1 MKIVFLTP
9 GLMLEREKPLTD
21 FNHKD
26 ERRDRFERKK
36 KFKKVKSPS
45 ELKVTR
51 QKAYKRGDKDDHK
64 EDK

>member
-1 MKIVFLTP
+1 
-9 GLMLEREKPLTD
+9 MLKREKPLTD

-36 KFKKVKSPS
+36 KFKKVKSSS

>member
-1 MKIVFLTP
+1 M
-9 GLMLEREKPLTD
+9 TD
-21 FNHKD
+21 STHKD

-36 KFKKVKSPS
+36 KFKKIKSSS

-51 QKAYKRGDKDDHK
+51 QKAYKRGDKNDQQ